1 MSDMSFK
8 QAKELVERLEFT
20 EITLKETLKNIEVS
34 SNNFTNSLEKQEQII
49 QLVPQTDKKLNNMK
63 IIVALNIGVIVGL
76 LIGKY
81 LL

>member
-20 EITLKETLKNIEVS
+20 EISLKNTMGYIEQSS
-34 SNNFTNSLEKQEQII
+34 SNFDNSLKQQETIL
-49 QLVPQTDKKLNNMK
+49 QLIPKNDQKLNNMK

>member
-8 QAKELVERLEFT
+8 QAKDLVQRLEFT
-20 EITLKETLKNIEVS
+20 EITLKDTLKNIEKS
-34 SNNFTNSLEKQEQII
+34 STNFKDSLKQQNDIL
-49 QLVPQTDKKLNNMK
+49 QLIPQNYQKLNNMK

>member
-20 EITLKETLKNIEVS
+20 EITLKDTLKNIENS
-34 SNNFTNSLEKQEQII
+34 SNNFKNSLKQQEQIL
-49 QLVPQTDKKLNNMK
+49 QLVPKNDQKLNNMK
-63 IIVALNIGVIVGL
+63 VIVALNIGVIIGL